1 VELAS
6 LPAEDRGVRLERLLC
21 ESLGRV
27 LKIPPEHVDRRKPLG
42 SIGVDS
48 LIALEFRRRLEA
60 ALGLALPATMIWNY
74 PTVVE
79 LAAYLSSRISA
90 TRPASQPLPQS
101 AGVTVDSS
109 MERVDQ
115 LSDAEAAQ
123 ALLAARRPSHGG

>member
-1 VELAS
+1 
-6 LPAEDRGVRLERLLC
+6 
-21 ESLGRV
+21 V